1 MQTEQNSL
9 VFGKWE
15 TTDIQVEDAGIKRYV
30 HFESPEIHTG
40 GRHAHQQF
48 NKSNL
53 SIVERLTNKLMRG
66 EDNTGK
72 KNKSV
77 RDHKKGV

>member
-1 MQTEQNSL
+1 METEQNHL

-15 TTDIQVEDAGIKRYV
+15 TTDIQVEDPGIKRYV
-30 HFESPEIHTG
+30 HFESPEIHTS

-66 EDNTGK
+66 
-72 KNKSV
+72 
-77 RDHKKGV
+77 